1 MALGCACRLC
11 WSVNKQAATPAWPRS
26 SPLGSQV
33 HCVLFFFHT
42 GCINIITLHAA
53 VWDAAAACGEMEE
66 IEDVCVQVLGQT
78 EIRPHQITPILYARA
93 EHFV

>member
-1 MALGCACRLC
+1 MF
-11 WSVNKQAATPAWPRS
+11 
-26 SPLGSQV
+26 
-33 HCVLFFFHT
+33 CVFFHT